1 MGEYDVRAVS
11 LAVVGGVFFGG
22 IATGVAFPTLPL
34 LDDLLGITAVMLGLV
49 LAANRIA
56 RLVMN
61 TPAGSIIDRVGAR
74 TPMIVGLFT
83 QALAPFGYV
92 VGLHTPP
99 VTVASLPVLGDVSAP
114 GVVFVLARTM
124 WGVGS
129 AFVFIG
135 AFAVVTHVT
144 TADNRGKWIGYVR
157 GGQSLGFPTGLV
169 VGGVMTDLVGIQEAF
184 LVAGA
189 CALVAGVVA
198 AAVLPDVTPDHDSGG
213 GLRDVPALLRRRPVV
228 LPIGVGN
235 FTLQLLWGGV
245 LLTTLAKYAE
255 AFAFEIGPLEAAGVA
270 GVVMGGGVLVTGGV
284 TLWAGQ
290 RSDELGN
297 RALLTV
303 PSFLALVVG
312 FGLIALVPAL
322 PALVVGILLA
332 GAGVGAGAP
341 ALLTILGDVTPGD
354 ELGRLGGVYNTMGDV
369 GLSLGPL
376 VAIPAVETAGY
387 RATYLFCAGLVAACL
402 LVVSLPLLWSPASD
416 TARVAD
422 SD

>member
-1 MGEYDVRAVS
+1 
-11 LAVVGGVFFGG
+11 
-22 IATGVAFPTLPL
+22 
-34 LDDLLGITAVMLGLV
+34 MLGLI

-74 TPMIVGLFT
+74 TPMIIGLFT

-92 VGLHTPP
+92 AGLHTPP
-99 VTVASLPVLGDVSAP
+99 VTVATLPVLGSVSAP

-124 WGVGS
+124 WGLGS

-169 VGGVMTDLVGIQEAF
+169 IGGVLTVLFGMQEAF
-184 LVAGA
+184 LVAGV
-189 CALVAGVVA
+189 CALLAGIVA
-198 AAVLPDVTPDHDSGG
+198 AAVLPDVTPNHETSG
-213 GLRDVPALLRRRPVV
+213 GLRDIPALLRRRPVV
-228 LPIGVGN
+228 FPIGFGN

-255 AFAFEIGPLEAAGVA
+255 AFAFELGPLEAAGVA

-284 TLWAGQ
+284 TLLAG
-290 RSDELGN
+290 RLSDQLGN

-312 FGLIALVPAL
+312 FGLIALVPVL
-322 PALVVGILLA
+322 PALAAGVLLA

-341 ALLTILGDVTPGD
+341 ALLTILGDVTPGE
-354 ELGRLGGVYNTMGDV
+354 ELGRLGGVYNTMGDI

-376 VAIPAVETAGY
+376 LAIPAVETLGY
-387 RATYLFCAGLVAACL
+387 RTTYLFCVALVAACL
-402 LVVSLPLLWSPASD
+402 VVVSLPLLRGPTSAAGP
-416 TARVAD
+416 TPD

>member
-1 MGEYDVRAVS
+1 MAYDVRAVS
-11 LAVVGGVFFGG
+11 LAVVSGVFFGG

-34 LDDLLGITAVMLGLV
+34 LDDLLGITAVMLGLI

-74 TPMIVGLFT
+74 TPMIIGLFT

-92 VGLHTPP
+92 AGLHTPP
-99 VTVASLPVLGDVSAP
+99 VTVATLPVLGSVSAP

-124 WGVGS
+124 WGLGS

-169 VGGVMTDLVGIQEAF
+169 IGGVLTDLVGIQEAF
-184 LVAGA
+184 LVAGV
-189 CALVAGVVA
+189 CALLAGIVA
-198 AAVLPDVTPDHDSGG
+198 AAVLPDVTPNHETSG
-213 GLRDVPALLRRRPVV
+213 GLRDIPDLLRRRPVV
-228 LPIGVGN
+228 FPIGFGN

-255 AFAFEIGPLEAAGVA
+255 AFAFELGPLEAAGVA

-284 TLWAGQ
+284 TLLAG
-290 RSDELGN
+290 RLSDQLGN

-312 FGLIALVPAL
+312 FGLIALVPVL
-322 PALVVGILLA
+322 PALAAGVLLA

-341 ALLTILGDVTPGD
+341 ALLTILGDVTPGE
-354 ELGRLGGVYNTMGDV
+354 ELGRLGGVYNTMGDI

-376 VAIPAVETAGY
+376 LAIPAVETLGY
-387 RATYLFCAGLVAACL
+387 RTTYLFCVALVAACL
-402 LVVSLPLLWSPASD
+402 VVVSLPLLRGPTSD
-416 TARVAD
+416 AGPTTD

>member
-1 MGEYDVRAVS
+1 MAYDVRAVS
-11 LAVVGGVFFGG
+11 LAVVSGVFFGG

-34 LDDLLGITAVMLGLV
+34 LDDLLGITAVMLGLI

-74 TPMIVGLFT
+74 TPMIIGLFT

-99 VTVASLPVLGDVSAP
+99 VTVATLPVLGSVSAP

-124 WGVGS
+124 WGLGS

-169 VGGVMTDLVGIQEAF
+169 IGGVLTDLVGIQEAF
-184 LVAGA
+184 LVAGV
-189 CALVAGVVA
+189 CALLAGIVA
-198 AAVLPDVTPDHDSGG
+198 AAVLPDVTPNHETSG
-213 GLRDVPALLRRRPVV
+213 GLRDIPDLLRRRPVV
-228 LPIGVGN
+228 FPIGFGN

-255 AFAFEIGPLEAAGVA
+255 AFAFELGPLEAAGVA

-284 TLWAGQ
+284 TLLAG
-290 RSDELGN
+290 RLSDQLGN

-303 PSFLALVVG
+303 PSFLALVAG
-312 FGLIALVPAL
+312 FGLIALVPVL
-322 PALVVGILLA
+322 PALAAGVLLA

-341 ALLTILGDVTPGD
+341 ALLTILGDVTPGE
-354 ELGRLGGVYNTMGDV
+354 ELGRLGGVYNTMGDI

-376 VAIPAVETAGY
+376 LAIPAVETLGY
-387 RATYLFCAGLVAACL
+387 RTTYLFCVALVAACL
-402 LVVSLPLLWSPASD
+402 VVVSLPLLRGPTSAAGP
-416 TARVAD
+416 TPD

>member
-1 MGEYDVRAVS
+1 MAYDVRAVS
-11 LAVVGGVFFGG
+11 LAVVSGVFFGG

-34 LDDLLGITAVMLGLV
+34 LDDLLGITAVMLGLI

-74 TPMIVGLFT
+74 TPMIIGLFT

-92 VGLHTPP
+92 AGLHTPP
-99 VTVASLPVLGDVSAP
+99 VTVATLPVLGSVSAP

-124 WGVGS
+124 WGLGS

-169 VGGVMTDLVGIQEAF
+169 IGGVLTDLVGIQEAF
-184 LVAGA
+184 LVAGV
-189 CALVAGVVA
+189 CALLAGIVA
-198 AAVLPDVTPDHDSGG
+198 AAVLPDVTPNHETSG
-213 GLRDVPALLRRRPVV
+213 GLRDIPDLLRRRPVV
-228 LPIGVGN
+228 FPIGFGN

-255 AFAFEIGPLEAAGVA
+255 AFAFELGPLEAAGVA

-284 TLWAGQ
+284 TLLAG
-290 RSDELGN
+290 RLSDQLGN

-303 PSFLALVVG
+303 PSFLALVAG
-312 FGLIALVPAL
+312 FGLIALVPVL
-322 PALVVGILLA
+322 PALAAGVLLA

-341 ALLTILGDVTPGD
+341 ALLTILGDVTPGE
-354 ELGRLGGVYNTMGDV
+354 ELGRLGGVYNTMGDI

-376 VAIPAVETAGY
+376 LAIPAVETLGY
-387 RATYLFCAGLVAACL
+387 RTTYLFCVALVAACL
-402 LVVSLPLLWSPASD
+402 VVVSLPLLRGPTSAAGP
-416 TARVAD
+416 TPD

>member
-1 MGEYDVRAVS
+1 V
-11 LAVVGGVFFGG
+11 
-22 IATGVAFPTLPL
+22 AT
-34 LDDLLGITAVMLGLV
+34 
-49 LAANRIA
+49 
-56 RLVMN
+56 
-61 TPAGSIIDRVGAR
+61 
-74 TPMIVGLFT
+74 
-83 QALAPFGYV
+83 
-92 VGLHTPP
+92 
-99 VTVASLPVLGDVSAP
+99 LPVLGSVSAP

-124 WGVGS
+124 WGLGS

-169 VGGVMTDLVGIQEAF
+169 IGGVLTDLVGIQEAF
-184 LVAGA
+184 LVAGV
-189 CALVAGVVA
+189 CALLAGLVA
-198 AAVLPDVTPDHDSGG
+198 AAVLPDVTPNHETGG
-213 GLRDVPALLRRRPVV
+213 GLRDIPALLRRRPVV
-228 LPIGVGN
+228 FPIGFGN

-255 AFAFEIGPLEAAGVA
+255 AFAFELGPLEAAGVA

-284 TLWAGQ
+284 TLLAG
-290 RSDELGN
+290 RLSDQLGN

-322 PALVVGILLA
+322 PALAAGVLLA

-341 ALLTILGDVTPGD
+341 ALLTILGDVTPGE
-354 ELGRLGGVYNTMGDV
+354 ELGRLGGVYNTMGDI

-376 VAIPAVETAGY
+376 LAIPAVETLGY
-387 RATYLFCAGLVAACL
+387 RTTYLFCVALVAVCL
-402 LVVSLPLLWSPASD
+402 VVVSLPLLRGPTSA
-416 TARVAD
+416 ARPTTD

>member
-1 MGEYDVRAVS
+1 MAYDVRAVS
-11 LAVVGGVFFGG
+11 LAVVSGVFFGG

-34 LDDLLGITAVMLGLV
+34 LDDLLGITAVMLGLI

-74 TPMIVGLFT
+74 TPMIIGLFT

-92 VGLHTPP
+92 AGLHTPP
-99 VTVASLPVLGDVSAP
+99 VTVATLPVLGSVSAP

-124 WGVGS
+124 WGLGS

-169 VGGVMTDLVGIQEAF
+169 IGGVLTDLVGIQEAF
-184 LVAGA
+184 LVAGV
-189 CALVAGVVA
+189 CALLAGIVA
-198 AAVLPDVTPDHDSGG
+198 AAVLPDVTPNHETSG
-213 GLRDVPALLRRRPVV
+213 GLRDIPDLLRRRPVV
-228 LPIGVGN
+228 FPIGFGN

-255 AFAFEIGPLEAAGVA
+255 AFAFELGPLEAAGVA

-284 TLWAGQ
+284 TLLAG
-290 RSDELGN
+290 RLSDQLGN

-312 FGLIALVPAL
+312 FGLIALVPVL
-322 PALVVGILLA
+322 PALAAGVLLA

-341 ALLTILGDVTPGD
+341 ALLTILGDVTPGE
-354 ELGRLGGVYNTMGDV
+354 ELGRLGGVYNTMGDI

-376 VAIPAVETAGY
+376 LAIPAVETLGY
-387 RATYLFCAGLVAACL
+387 RTTYLFCVALVAACL
-402 LVVSLPLLWSPASD
+402 VVVSLPLLRGPTSAAGP
-416 TARVAD
+416 TPD